1 MRILNIAEK
10 PSVAREVS
18 NILSQGQLRAVR
30 FFQRLYF
37 VEKRG
42 VPV

>member
-18 NILSQGQLRAVR
+18 NILSQGQLRSVG
-30 FFQRLYF
+30 YF
-37 VEKRG
+37 RQDLLVEKRRISI
-42 VPV
+42 